1 MTDKIEYPF
10 IPVPKDLI
18 EADLPL
24 AEFKLVVFLIGNQI
38 LDEKTGLVSCF
49 YGIPEIANKVGTSQA
64 AVRRSLYSLQNKKV
78 VIIER
83 KAHKLKKSGQF
94 TNGVRVDF
102 SAIGGLPKI
111 GEKMN
116 QGDTSLAEKMNQ
128 SDSKMNQ
135 GDSKMNQGD
144 SSHKESRFKNIY
156 LKNIY
161 TEINQGDSSYIVT
174 GDAAPVRSM
183 PKPDKSGGD
192 QQGSASGELMLD
204 IVDLELVDNLAQN
217 IDPNV
222 YIWLDVVNI
231 NGNYIIRP
239 ISDSMTAKKIFS
251 ENKNMIVS
259 AAMNSGRKID
269 IYDRCYHYSGEIIIS
284 KIYQQSKKGA

>member
-1 MTDKIEYPF
+1 MK
-10 IPVPKDLI
+10 
-18 EADLPL
+18 PL
-24 AEFKLVVFLIGNQI
+24 SIQAE
-38 LDEKTGLVSCF
+38 D
-49 YGIPEIANKVGTSQA
+49 GI
-64 AVRRSLYSLQNKKV
+64 R
-78 VIIER
+78 
-83 KAHKLKKSGQF
+83 
-94 TNGVRVDF
+94 D
-102 SAIGGLPKI
+102 
-111 GEKMN
+111 
-116 QGDTSLAEKMNQ
+116 
-128 SDSKMNQ
+128 SDSVNVC
-135 GDSKMNQGD
+135 
-144 SSHKESRFKNIY
+144 SSDLNIY

-161 TEINQGDSSYIVT
+161 TEMNQGDSSYIET